1 MMSVSYNKLWKL
13 LVDKNMNKT
22 ELKKRT
28 GIGST
33 TLSKLSKNQ
42 VVSME
47 VIIKICDTLQCDVGD
62 IMNIS
67 KTRGGESRDF
77 DRRFI

>member
-1 MMSVSYNKLWKL
+1 MSISYNNLWKL

-22 ELKKRT
+22 ELKKCT

-42 VVSME
+42 IVSME
-47 VIIKICDTLQCDVGD
+47 VIVKICDVLQCDIGD
-62 IMNIS
+62 IMKIS
-67 KTRGGESRDF
+67 RAQGGE
-77 DRRFI
+77 

>member
-1 MMSVSYNKLWKL
+1 MSVSYNNLWKL

-22 ELKKRT
+22 ELKKCT

-47 VIIKICDTLQCDVGD
+47 VIIKICDALQCDVGD
-62 IMNIS
+62 VMNIS
-67 KTRGGESRDF
+67 RTKGGE
-77 DRRFI
+77 

>member
-1 MMSVSYNKLWKL
+1 MSVSYNKLWKL

-22 ELKKRT
+22 ELRRCT
-28 GIGST
+28 SIGST

-47 VIIKICDTLQCDVGD
+47 VIIKICDALQCDVGD
-62 IMNIS
+62 VMQIS
-67 KTRGGESRDF
+67 RAKGGE
-77 DRRFI
+77 

>member
-1 MMSVSYNKLWKL
+1 MSVSYNNLWKL

-22 ELKKRT
+22 ELKKCT

-42 VVSME
+42 IVSMD
-47 VIIKICDTLQCDVGD
+47 VIIKICDVLQCDVGD
-62 IMNIS
+62 VMQVS
-67 KTRGGESRDF
+67 RMKGGE
-77 DRRFI
+77 

>member
-1 MMSVSYNKLWKL
+1 MSVSYNNLWKL

-22 ELKKRT
+22 ELKRCT

-42 VVSME
+42 VVSMD
-47 VIIKICDTLQCDVGD
+47 VIIKICNTMQCDVGD
-62 IMNIS
+62 IMQVS
-67 KTRGGESRDF
+67 RAKGGE
-77 DRRFI
+77 

>member
-1 MMSVSYNKLWKL
+1 MSVSYNNLWKL

-22 ELKKRT
+22 ELKRCT
-28 GIGST
+28 GMGST

-47 VIIKICDTLQCDVGD
+47 VIIKICDALQCDVGD
-62 IMNIS
+62 IMTVS
-67 KTRGGESRDF
+67 RTKGGE
-77 DRRFI
+77 